1 MSSVLISGING
12 FVGHHL
18 AKALSDQG
26 FRIIGTGM
34 QPKPTAAIADL
45 IDQYINCNMTDAAA
59 VSRLPF
65 EAVDVIF
72 SLAGLAKV
80 GDSFAERQKYM
91 AVNVNVLAVVCE
103 RLLKQKLPTKVI
115 AVSTG
120 AVYDPNQPLPF
131 TEDSKLIKDGSPYA
145 VSKVMMEASA
155 RRYIEQGLNCLIV
168 RPFNHIGPGQEA
180 GFLLPDLYAK
190 IMAASRGDGVVSVG
204 DLSTARDYTDVR
216 DVVRAYSGLIEAE
229 TSAGSI
235 YNICS
240 GQPIGGQV
248 ILDKLLQKTGLSG
261 KLQIKYDQGLA
272 RQNDPKLIYG
282 SAAKLQQ
289 ATGWQPQIT
298 LDKTLDDFIGA

>member
-168 RPFNHIGPGQEA
+168 RPFNHIGERQEPG
-180 GFLLPDLYAK
+180 F
-190 IMAASRGDGVVSVG
+190 VVS
-204 DLSTARDYTDVR
+204 
-216 DVVRAYSGLIEAE
+216 
-229 TSAGSI
+229 
-235 YNICS
+235 
-240 GQPIGGQV
+240 
-248 ILDKLLQKTGLSG
+248 
-261 KLQIKYDQGLA
+261 
-272 RQNDPKLIYG
+272 
-282 SAAKLQQ
+282 
-289 ATGWQPQIT
+289 
-298 LDKTLDDFIGA
+298 